1 MNLPLILAY
10 LFFIG
15 SVLGWV
21 MELIF
26 RRFFSKANPER
37 KWINPGFC
45 TGPYLPLYGTGLCVL
60 YLLASLEDYLPFE
73 SVVVT
78 RIVLFVLMAV
88 MMTVI
93 EFIAGFISLK
103 VSKVRLWDYTDEWGN
118 IMGIICP
125 KFSLF
130 WAILGGVY
138 YFFINP
144 YIKESL
150 AWLSRNLAF
159 SFFIGLFFGV
169 FIVDFAN
176 SAQLLVKLKHFAEEN
191 EVVLKYESIKA
202 QIRTHNEEI
211 LKRAKGKQTRKRRY
225 QFIHPFATDKPLN
238 EVLKEYVKGLEE
250 RTNEFRKKIGL
261 KERKKQD

>member
-15 SVLGWV
+15 SILGWI
-21 MELIF
+21 MELLF
-26 RRFFSKANPER
+26 RRFFSKANPEH

-45 TGPYLPLYGTGLCVL
+45 TGPYLPLYGTGLCAL

-73 SVVVT
+73 SDVLNK
-78 RIVLFVLMAV
+78 IILFVLMAV

-103 VSKVRLWDYTDEWGN
+103 VSKVRLWDYTGEWGN

-125 KFSLF
+125 RFSLF

-138 YFFINP
+138 YFFIHP

-169 FIVDFAN
+169 FIVDMCN
-176 SAQLLVKLKHFAEEN
+176 SAQLLLKLKKFAEKN
-191 EVVLKYESIKA
+191 EVVLRYENIKT
-202 QIRTHNEEI
+202 QIRARNEEI
-211 LKRAKGKQTRKRRY
+211 LARAKGKQSRKRRY
-225 QFIHPFATDKPLN
+225 QFVHPFATDKPLN
-238 EVLKEYVKGLEE
+238 EVLKEYVEELEE
-250 RTNEFRKKIGL
+250 KRLEIREKVKS
-261 KERKKQD
+261 KEPKKQK

>member
-15 SVLGWV
+15 SVLGWF
-21 MELIF
+21 MELFF
-26 RRFFSKANPER
+26 RKFFSKTNPEHR
-37 KWINPGFC
+37 WINPGFC
-45 TGPYLPLYGTGLCVL
+45 TGPYLPLYGTGLCTL
-60 YLLASLEDYLPFE
+60 YLLASLEQYLPFE
-73 SVVVT
+73 SIILT
-78 RIVLFVLMAV
+78 RIVPFFLMAV
-88 MMTVI
+88 MMTII

-103 VSKVRLWDYTDEWGN
+103 VSKVRLWDYTEEKGN

-138 YFFINP
+138 YFLIHP

-150 AWLSRNLAF
+150 TWLSRNLAF

-169 FIVDFAN
+169 FIVDMCN
-176 SAQLLVKLKHFAEEN
+176 SAQLLVKLKRFAEEN
-191 EVVLKYESIKA
+191 EVILRYENIKA
-202 QIRTHNEEI
+202 QIKERNEKILNRTAF
-211 LKRAKGKQTRKRRY
+211 KKRY

-238 EVLKEYVKGLEE
+238 EVLKEYVESLEE
-250 RTNEFRKKIGL
+250 KRMEI
-261 KERKKQD
+261 KEKVKAKEPKRQK

>member
-15 SVLGWV
+15 SVLGWF
-21 MELIF
+21 MELFF
-26 RRFFSKANPER
+26 RKFFSKTNPDH

-60 YLLASLEDYLPFE
+60 YLLASLEQYLPFE
-73 SVVVT
+73 SDVVNK
-78 RIVLFVLMAV
+78 IILFVLMAV

-103 VSKVRLWDYTDEWGN
+103 VSKVRLWDYTEEKGN

-138 YFFINP
+138 YFFIHP

-169 FIVDFAN
+169 FIVDMCN
-176 SAQLLVKLKHFAEEN
+176 SAQLLVKLKRFAEEN
-191 EVVLKYESIKA
+191 EVILRYENIKA
-202 QIRTHNEEI
+202 QIKERNEKILNRTAF
-211 LKRAKGKQTRKRRY
+211 KKRY

-238 EVLKEYVKGLEE
+238 EVLKEYVESLEE
-250 RTNEFRKKIGL
+250 KRMEIIKKVNPKDRKK
-261 KERKKQD
+261 KD